1 MPYPIIETLSQKSFS
16 NDSISGIVKWQ
27 SPSNIALI
35 KYWGKHSIQLPRN
48 PSLSITLRESLT
60 TTEIEYEVKQK
71 TDGLSTEF
79 LFEGKP
85 AKDFETRILAFLNKQ
100 SSLFPFLDQVHLKIK
115 SSNTFPH
122 SSGIASSASAFSA
135 LALCILNISE
145 AMTDNK
151 KTKQDF
157 YQEASELARLGSGSA
172 SRSVYGGYV
181 AWGAHPDY
189 PHYNDNY
196 AVSVATSIHPIF
208 NNYHDA
214 ILIVSG
220 EKKKTGSSAG
230 HALMERHPFAKAR
243 YEQANRNLTLM
254 HRVLETGDL
263 DQFIEI
269 VENEALSLHGL
280 MMSSN
285 PGYLLM
291 EHNTILIIEKI
302 RNFRSETKIPVC
314 FTLDAGP
321 NVHLLYPDQ
330 YRQQVLQLI
339 NSELLPLCDNNSWID
354 DGVGNGPVQLI

>member
-1 MPYPIIETLSQKSFS
+1 MIQKNSL
-16 NDSISGIVKWQ
+16 NISRSGTVKWQ

-35 KYWGKHSIQLPRN
+35 KYWGKHGIQLPQN

-60 TTEIEYEVKQK
+60 TTEIEYEVKQN
-71 TDGLSTEF
+71 TDGLSLEF
-79 LFEGKP
+79 FFKGKP
-85 AKDFETRILAFLNKQ
+85 AKDFETRVIDFLNKQ
-100 SSLFPFLDQVHLKIK
+100 SSQFPFLNQVQLKIN

-135 LALCILNISE
+135 LALCILSISE
-145 AMTDNK
+145 AVTGNK
-151 KTKQDF
+151 KSGQDF
-157 YQEASELARLGSGSA
+157 YQEASELGRLGSGSA

-181 AWGAHPDY
+181 VWGAHKDFPLYSDR
-189 PHYNDNY
+189 Y
-196 AVSVATSIHPIF
+196 AVSMSGKIHMVF
-208 NNYHDA
+208 DNYQDA

-243 YEQANRNLTLM
+243 YEQANRNLALM

-263 DQFIEI
+263 DQFIQI

-291 EHNTILIIEKI
+291 EHNTMLIIEKI

-330 YRQQVLQLI
+330 YMQQVLQLI
-339 NSELLPLCDNNSWID
+339 NSELLSLCDNNRWID
-354 DGVGNGPVQLI
+354 DGMGNGPMQLI

>member
-1 MPYPIIETLSQKSFS
+1 LIQKNSL
-16 NDSISGIVKWQ
+16 NISRSGTVKWQ

-35 KYWGKHSIQLPRN
+35 KYWGKHGIQLPQN

-60 TTEIEYEVKQK
+60 TAEIEYEVKQK
-71 TDGLSTEF
+71 TDGLSLEF
-79 LFEGKP
+79 FFEGKP
-85 AKDFETRILAFLNKQ
+85 AKDFETRILNFLNKQ
-100 SSLFPFLDQVHLKIK
+100 LDRYPFLEQAHLKIN

-135 LALCILNISE
+135 LALCVLSISE
-145 AMTDNK
+145 AVTGNK
-151 KTKQDF
+151 KPEQDF
-157 YQEASELARLGSGSA
+157 YQEASELGRLGSGSA

-181 AWGAHPDY
+181 VWGAHPDY
-189 PHYNDNY
+189 SQYSDNY
-196 AVSVATSIHPIF
+196 AVAVATSIHPIF

-280 MMSSN
+280 MMSSK

-291 EHNTILIIEKI
+291 EHHTMLIIEKI

-321 NVHLLYPDQ
+321 NVHLLYPDH
-330 YRQQVLQLI
+330 YRQQVLQMI
-339 NSELLPLCDNNSWID
+339 NSELLPLCDNNRWID
-354 DGVGNGPVQLI
+354 DGMGNGPEQIF

>member
-1 MPYPIIETLSQKSFS
+1 MIQKNSS
-16 NDSISGIVKWQ
+16 NISRSGTVKWQ

-35 KYWGKHSIQLPRN
+35 KYWGKHGIQLPHN

-71 TDGLSTEF
+71 TDGLSLEF
-79 LFEGKP
+79 FFEGKP
-85 AKDFETRILAFLNKQ
+85 AKDFETRVLNFLSKQ
-100 SSLFPFLDQVHLKIK
+100 LDRYPFLVQAHLKIN

-135 LALCILNISE
+135 LAMCVLSISE
-145 AMTDNK
+145 AVTGNK
-151 KTKQDF
+151 KPEQDF
-157 YQEASELARLGSGSA
+157 YQDASELGRLGSGSA
-172 SRSVYGGYV
+172 SRSVYGDYV
-181 AWGAHPDY
+181 VWGVHPDY
-189 PHYNDNY
+189 PQYSDNY
-196 AVSVATSIHPIF
+196 AVAVATSIDPIF

-214 ILIVSG
+214 ILIVSE

-243 YEQANRNLTLM
+243 YEQANWNLALM

-291 EHNTILIIEKI
+291 EHHTMLIIEKI

-321 NVHLLYPDQ
+321 NVHLLYPYQ

-339 NSELLPLCDNNSWID
+339 NSELLPLCDNNRWID
-354 DGVGNGPVQLI
+354 DGIGNGPVQIS